1 MIKISK
7 RLETVA
13 SLVSSGNRL
22 ADVGTD
28 HAYIPIW
35 LAEQGRIPSAIAMD
49 INEGPLQRARQN
61 VEKYGYEG
69 QIVLRLS
76 DGLDELEPGEAD
88 TILIAGMGGPLMMR
102 ILTRGRETSRMAR
115 ELILQPQSE
124 LTRFRHFLH
133 ENGYRIQQEKMVLDE
148 GKYYTVIKAAL
159 GEETYDHEWAYRFG
173 KCLVEERSGP
183 LREWLL
189 REREKYGRIQD
200 QLTEKGRD
208 CEERRQTVRYYLKD
222 IDEALAAYESR

>member
-76 DGLDELEPGEAD
+76 DGLDELGPGEAD

-102 ILTRGRETSRMAR
+102 ILSRGRETSRMAR

-133 ENGYRIQQEKMVLDE
+133 ENGYRIQQEKIVLDE

-159 GEETYDHEWAYRFG
+159 GQET
-173 KCLVEERSGP
+173 
-183 LREWLL
+183 
-189 REREKYGRIQD
+189 
-200 QLTEKGRD
+200 
-208 CEERRQTVRYYLKD
+208 
-222 IDEALAAYESR
+222 

>member
-76 DGLDELEPGEAD
+76 DGLDELEPGDAD
-88 TILIAGMGGPLMMR
+88 TYPGQGDFSNGAGAD
-102 ILTRGRETSRMAR
+102 TSAPVGIDPIPAFSPRKRLPYPAG
-115 ELILQPQSE
+115 
-124 LTRFRHFLH
+124 
-133 ENGYRIQQEKMVLDE
+133 ENGA
-148 GKYYTVIKAAL
+148 G
-159 GEETYDHEWAYRFG
+159 
-173 KCLVEERSGP
+173 
-183 LREWLL
+183 
-189 REREKYGRIQD
+189 
-200 QLTEKGRD
+200 
-208 CEERRQTVRYYLKD
+208 
-222 IDEALAAYESR
+222 

>member
-35 LAEQGRIPSAIAMD
+35 LAEQGRISSAIAMD

-183 LREWLL
+183 LRDWLL

-208 CEERRQTVRYYLKD
+208 CEERLQTVRYYLKD